1 MTYYDNPNTEF
12 VAVQVQRQDE
22 DGRHILGVIA
32 TVPVENGDIEHGQ
45 IETFRGNT
53 RYTAQPTP
61 QLYERLRGM
70 GLTDLGYHN
79 YKFMAQDEVDRYVMR
94 CEEQVRFMNDEI
106 ARLRAK

>member
-12 VAVQVQRQDE
+12 VAVQVQRQNE
-22 DGRHILGVIA
+22 DGRHILGAIA

-45 IETFRGNT
+45 IETFHGDT

-70 GLTDLGYHN
+70 GLTDLGYRN
-79 YKFMAQDEVDRYVMR
+79 YKFMVQDEVDRYVMQ
-94 CEEQVRFMNDEI
+94 CEAQMQFMNDEMN
-106 ARLRAK
+106 RLRTK